1 MRYII
6 EVYVQESIK
15 DLESF
20 EKALRKFLDT
30 RMNYPNTFEVHGNK
44 YALYNEVYTGNMV
57 RFCTTQFDYCYPLAK
72 ISGYDFNS
80 EIGKY
85 FIAID
90 ADEKFKTG
98 GVFYPRILANADE
111 THKVNEI
118 VGLDYIV
125 KGVELHEG
133 KN

>member
-6 EVYVQESIK
+6 EVYVQKSIK

-20 EKALRKFLDT
+20 EKALRKFLDA
-30 RMNYPNTFEVHGNK
+30 RMDYPTTFEVHGNK

-57 RFCTTQFDYCYPLAK
+57 RFCTTNPDYCYSLAK

-85 FIAID
+85 FIAIE

-98 GVFYPRILANADE
+98 GVFYPRILANTDE
-111 THKVNEI
+111 THRVSEI

-125 KGVELHEG
+125 KGVELHED